1 MKNYEMKVAVQAL
14 GTLINVKMPARTGLK
29 IRSMLR
35 TLNCL
40 LDDVEAERQKLVD
53 EFATK
58 DKNGAPIVHDLGN
71 GQGRYD
77 FGDNLAKFEV
87 GFNELMNCEMAGKP
101 AALTIADL
109 GDAVI
114 EPLILMQLGELIE
127 D

>member
-14 GTLINVKMPARTGLK
+14 GSLINVKMPAKTGLK

-35 TLNCL
+35 TLNHL
-40 LDDVEAERQKLVD
+40 LDDVEEERIKLIK
-53 EFATK
+53 EFSIK
-58 DKNGAPIVHDLGN
+58 GEDGNPVVEDLGN

-77 FGDNLAKFEV
+77 FGDNLAKFEA

>member
-1 MKNYEMKVAVQAL
+1 MKNSEMKVAVQAL
-14 GTLINVKMPARTGLK
+14 GSLINVKMPARTGLK

-35 TLNCL
+35 SLNHL
-40 LDDVEAERQKLVD
+40 LDDVEAERQKLIE
-53 EFATK
+53 EFAMK
-58 DKNGAPIVHDLGN
+58 DKNGDPIIHDLGN
-71 GQGRYD
+71 GQGRYE
-77 FGDNLAKFEV
+77 FGDNLAAFEA